1 MSTGTCQWRMC
12 TSELLNTKWVKG
24 QTARYRSGTLR
35 GGAMQKSHLF
45 RHLLESDLNKSTKRI
60 HYLSRFCF
68 SLVWNSVMST
78 FVAHKSACA
87 TMPLQLWGAVMRGS
101 QTCGGLTKTH
111 QERTQTSSVNN
122 LESLISSCDFK
133 VLWFHRHPTLMWSL
147 PVSHPW
153 QLCSGPFH
161 CHFQCGKDEKLF
173 SFSLCATLRS
183 QENSLTMVSS
193 IASFL
198 LIAVIFLCRTLCC
211 SSGISCQNE
220 AGEPVDWWVDWRY
233 FKVFEISP
241 VFFFFFYLHLLKR
254 RFLNC
259 VFFLFFFFLWINV
272 IFFFLK
278 NLIFFCF
285 TEGLSST
292 NCPDI
297 RLARS
302 VVGWITCTWTRRSGA
317 GRWVN
322 SWWTPVKELLVIP
335 WTSSIRD
342 RPTR

>member
-1 MSTGTCQWRMC
+1 
-12 TSELLNTKWVKG
+12 
-24 QTARYRSGTLR
+24 
-35 GGAMQKSHLF
+35 
-45 RHLLESDLNKSTKRI
+45 
-60 HYLSRFCF
+60 
-68 SLVWNSVMST
+68 
-78 FVAHKSACA
+78 
-87 TMPLQLWGAVMRGS
+87 
-101 QTCGGLTKTH
+101 
-111 QERTQTSSVNN
+111 
-122 LESLISSCDFK
+122 
-133 VLWFHRHPTLMWSL
+133 MWSL
-147 PVSHPW
+147 PVLHPLAAV
-153 QLCSGPFH
+153 LCSGPFQ
-161 CHFQCGKDEKLF
+161 CHFQCGKDEKLL

-198 LIAVIFLCRTLCC
+198 LIAVIFLCRTPCC

-233 FKVFEISP
+233 FKVVEISP
-241 VFFFFFYLHLLKR
+241 VFFFLYLHLLKR
-254 RFLNC
+254 RLLNY
-259 VFFLFFFFLWINV
+259 VFFHFFLWINV
-272 IFFFLK
+272 IFYIFFL
-278 NLIFFCF
+278 LYFFCF
-285 TEGLSST
+285 TVGLSST

-302 VVGWITCTWTRRSGA
+302 AAEWITCTWTRRSGA